1 MTGSTKL
8 GFNERKD
15 NEHKNGTEENG
26 RQGQMAHDAAASKR
40 AGSGR
45 RDMAAVQLSGMRTR
59 VLEPPAAGRVYGG
72 NVRRQ
77 VMHDVRIEG
86 GTVVNV
92 LESGK
97 EDGHDKF

>member
-1 MTGSTKL
+1 
-8 GFNERKD
+8 
-15 NEHKNGTEENG
+15 
-26 RQGQMAHDAAASKR
+26 MALDAAKGER

-45 RDMAAVQLSGMRTR
+45 RGMASVQLPGVRMR
-59 VLEPPAAGRVYGG
+59 VLEPAAAGRVYGG

-97 EDGHDKF
+97 ETGHDKF

>member
-1 MTGSTKL
+1 
-8 GFNERKD
+8 
-15 NEHKNGTEENG
+15 
-26 RQGQMAHDAAASKR
+26 MAPDAAKGEC
-40 AGSGR
+40 AGAGR
-45 RDMAAVQLSGMRTR
+45 RGMEAGQLSGVRTR

-86 GTVVNV
+86 STVVNV

>member
-1 MTGSTKL
+1 
-8 GFNERKD
+8 
-15 NEHKNGTEENG
+15 
-26 RQGQMAHDAAASKR
+26 MAPDAAKGEC

-45 RDMAAVQLSGMRTR
+45 RGMEAGQLSGVRTR

-86 GTVVNV
+86 STVVNV